1 MSKLFTPTSWLSL
14 MSLVAI
20 TVTGCS
26 TASDTL
32 VIEEAQ
38 ISEEVAEE
46 EIPTVVVYRQ
56 PEDCLQILPEIGISL
71 LKEEGLELTAGPGSP
86 SGLPI
91 YVEGE
96 TPEELVGGLS
106 CLFAAPGED
115 ESSVSV
121 ILGSASITTDS
132 RSSVINELLEQQ
144 LNVGQSSDGA
154 LTYWKWGDE
163 DIVPALHNSIYTESW
178 LSALMQP
185 GGRESYEFGLRL
197 VELMRKHSTE

>member
-1 MSKLFTPTSWLSL
+1 MSNLFTPSSWLALS
-14 MSLVAI
+14 SLVAF
-20 TVTGCS
+20 TLTGCA

-38 ISEEVAEE
+38 ISEGVSEE
-46 EIPTVVVYRQ
+46 EAPTVVVYRQ
-56 PEDCLQILPEIGISL
+56 PEDCLQILPEIGLGL
-71 LKEEGLELTAGPGSP
+71 LKDRGLELTAGPGSP

-115 ESSVSV
+115 ESRVSV
-121 ILGSASITTDS
+121 ILGTASIDAES
-132 RSSVINELLEQQ
+132 RSSVIDELLAQQ

-185 GGRESYEFGLRL
+185 GGRESYDFSLRL